1 MKNLVKTTLSF
12 SQKDVLKSIKGGWAI
27 SIHNSKLCL
36 ENEKTIFVPAYMMKP
51 Y

>member
-1 MKNLVKTTLSF
+1 MKKIIKTTLSL
-12 SQKDVLKSIKGGWAI
+12 SQKDVSKSIKGGWAI

-36 ENEKTIFVPAYMMKP
+36 ENEKTIFVPAYMKKP